1 MVKILHRELLKKLAH
16 YSIKHSKLNWKLLNC
31 TAFPTEET
39 EEILSDFRCGKA
51 VKDSYTLLIS
61 HWWII
66 SIHSV
71 SHSTR
76 FKRWNYWN
84 YKCFS
89 FRNSSA
95 KPGANVDICTGK
107 SHLPE
112 SGRDW
117 VLWSSRPS
125 IRDIEKERGWE
136 KTGTNGVDTVGREGQ
151 ATDWRCDSLECKY
164 PLTGLILRRAAIP
177 Q

>member
-1 MVKILHRELLKKLAH
+1 MLKKLA
-16 YSIKHSKLNWKLLNC
+16 YYGIKHSKLNWKLLNC
-31 TAFPTEET
+31 TAFPIEET
-39 EEILSDFRCGKA
+39 EEIPSDFTCGKA
-51 VKDSYTLLIS
+51 VKDSYTLVIS

-76 FKRWNYWN
+76 FKRRNYN
-84 YKCFS
+84 CFS
-89 FRNSSA
+89 FQNSPA
-95 KPGANVDICTGK
+95 KPGANVDTCTGK

-117 VLWSSRPS
+117 VLLSSRPS
-125 IRDIEKERGWE
+125 IRDIENERGWE
-136 KTGTNGVDTVGREGQ
+136 ETGTNGVDTVGSEEQ
-151 ATDWRCDSLECKY
+151 DTDWRWDSLPGKECKF
-164 PLTGLILRRAAIP
+164 PPTGLILRRPSIP